1 MEAASKGKLFVM
13 ALEVYF
19 PYKYHK
25 TAQLTDGSSENGTFG
40 FCFVFNRSQKIK
52 KVYSRNVKDF
62 SKSNGHTGQR
72 EALRVWEE
80 MGTDGNTLRPAGP
93 SL

>member
-1 MEAASKGKLFVM
+1 MEAQRMGHL
-13 ALEVYF
+13 
-19 PYKYHK
+19 
-25 TAQLTDGSSENGTFG
+25 G
-40 FCFVFNRSQKIK
+40 FVFNRSQRIK

-62 SKSNGHTGQR
+62 SKSNGHTGQRGQR